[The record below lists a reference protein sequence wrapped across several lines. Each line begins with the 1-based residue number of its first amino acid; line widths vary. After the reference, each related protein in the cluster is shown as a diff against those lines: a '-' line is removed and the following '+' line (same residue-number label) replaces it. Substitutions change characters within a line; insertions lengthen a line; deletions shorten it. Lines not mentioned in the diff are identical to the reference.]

1 MATYRL
7 TARPRSG
14 GVNPRALRRSGWI
27 PGVLYG
33 HSGLQ
38 SLSIECDARAVT
50 DLLKHATV
58 NHTVIDLAV
67 PNGWSGRVLLRELQT
82 GSTDQ
87 SPLHLSFFAIAGH
100 GAIHLD
106 VPIVLTGE
114 PVGVRLD
121 RGVLD
126 QVVFQLSV
134 VAPSEAI
141 PEAVTIDVSGLG
153 VGDALRVADLALP
166 AGVAATSPPD
176 VAVVTVLP
184 SKTGADLAAIAV
196 DEEVQP
202 ATAQGG

>member
-1 MATYRL
+1 
-7 TARPRSG
+7 
-14 GVNPRALRRSGWI
+14 
-27 PGVLYG
+27 VLYG

-58 NHTVIDLAV
+58 NHTVIELAV

-82 GSTDQ
+82 GSTDH

-153 VGDALRVADLALP
+153 VGDALRVADLVLP
-166 AGVAATSPPD
+166 AGVAATSSPD

-202 ATAQGG
+202 ATAQEV